1 MFIFDRIYNHNY
13 KEKEMKKLL
22 LVSVLVGS
30 VLLMAGPSNDK
41 KASNDEMKKTMQNME
56 VSMAFIQKGF
66 LYNHKGRIKKGITSL
81 RRELKNINSF
91 VIENDKN
98 IKFNAKQ
105 YAEKETK
112 ALDLLASGILK
123 DFEEG
128 NKEVVLINFEQ
139 MLDRCVTCHAL
150 VRKW

>member
-1 MFIFDRIYNHNY
+1 
-13 KEKEMKKLL
+13 MKKILIAAILL
-22 LVSVLVGS
+22 SS
-30 VLLMAGPSNDK
+30 TMLMAEDKSNE
-41 KASNDEMKKTMQNME
+41 EMKKTMQNLE

-66 LYNHKGRIKKGITSL
+66 LYNHKGRIKKGVTSL

-91 VIENDKN
+91 VIENDKD
-98 IKFNAKQ
+98 IKFDAKQ

-112 ALDLLASGILK
+112 ALDILASGILE
-123 DFEEG
+123 DFEKG

-139 MLDRCVTCHAL
+139 MLNRCVTCHAL

>member
-1 MFIFDRIYNHNY
+1 
-13 KEKEMKKLL
+13 MKKILIAAILL
-22 LVSVLVGS
+22 SS
-30 VLLMAGPSNDK
+30 TMLMAEDK
-41 KASNDEMKKTMQNME
+41 GNEEMKKTMQNLE
-56 VSMAFIQKGF
+56 ISMAFIQKGF

-91 VIENDKN
+91 VIENDKDV
-98 IKFNAKQ
+98 KFDAKQ

-112 ALDLLASGILK
+112 ALDMLASGILE
-123 DFEEG
+123 DFEKG

>member
-1 MFIFDRIYNHNY
+1 
-13 KEKEMKKLL
+13 MKKML
-22 LVSVLVGS
+22 LVSVVLGS
-30 VLLMAGPSNDK
+30 VLLMAAPAQEKENE
-41 KASNDEMKKTMQNME
+41 EMKKTMQNLE
-56 VSMAFIQKGF
+56 VSMAYIQKGF
-66 LYNHKGRIKKGITSL
+66 LYNHRGRIKKGITSL

-91 VIENDKN
+91 VIENDQD

-112 ALDLLASGILK
+112 ALDMLAAGILE
-123 DFEEG
+123 DFDKG

-139 MLDRCVTCHAL
+139 MINRCVTCHAL

>member
-1 MFIFDRIYNHNY
+1 
-13 KEKEMKKLL
+13 MKKILIAAILL
-22 LVSVLVGS
+22 SS
-30 VLLMAGPSNDK
+30 TMLMAEDKSNE
-41 KASNDEMKKTMQNME
+41 EMKKTMQNLE

-66 LYNHKGRIKKGITSL
+66 LYNHKGRIKKGVTSL

-91 VIENDKN
+91 VIKNDKN
-98 IKFNAKQ
+98 INFDAKQ

-112 ALDLLASGILK
+112 ALDILASGILE
-123 DFEEG
+123 DFEKG

-139 MLDRCVTCHAL
+139 MLNRCVTCHAL